1 MKSLFLIFGVCQAK
15 SKYHFTKR
23 ISATIDDT
31 IYSVEGEC
39 DAACQEEKYKE
50 AEEYLKNK
58 VCQESFKK
66 NINSWLILNIW
77 SNIEFPVP
85 TKAVGSCQNEIFILY

>member
-1 MKSLFLIFGVCQAK
+1 MHLAHPKNFHCSWRVKFGASQRHSEMKSLFLIFGVCQAK

-39 DAACQEEKYKE
+39 DAACQDEKYKE

-58 VCQESFKK
+58 VCQENFKK
-66 NINSWLILNIW
+66 K
-77 SNIEFPVP
+77 PP
-85 TKAVGSCQNEIFILY
+85 D